1 MSPAPVLDRAFAA
14 ASEYLAAAGVECLLI
29 GGFAVNHY
37 GYSRSTLD
45 VDFMIAADR
54 LDEVR
59 RVMIELG
66 FSNVTVED
74 NVAFFSVPGSS
85 LRVDFLRVEES
96 TLRELL
102 GRSAEALVH
111 GHRLRVPALRD
122 LISMNVPV
130 PTVSLPPPRLTMD
143 EYADCIQYLLDAT
156 DPARAR
162 AQKEFEECFEVPFSL
177 RMADGSRRVGGP
189 AVRKDP
195 GRLET

>member
-1 MSPAPVLDRAFAA
+1 MTSAPVLDRAFAA
-14 ASEYLAAAGVECLLI
+14 VSGPLAAAGVECLLI

-45 VDFMIAADR
+45 VDFMVVADR

-59 RVMIELG
+59 RIMIDLG
-66 FSNVTVED
+66 FSNVTIED

-85 LRVDFLRVEES
+85 LRVDFLRVDES

-122 LISMNVPV
+122 LISMK
-130 PTVSLPPPRLTMD
+130 
-143 EYADCIQYLLDAT
+143 I
-156 DPARAR
+156 
-162 AQKEFEECFEVPFSL
+162 FSL
-177 RMADGSRRVGGP
+177 AQAGARRGEKDLPDIVRLCRIHGLDPERDVRPLCARFGDAAMFGRILARWKEIGP
-189 AVRKDP
+189 Q
-195 GRLET
+195 